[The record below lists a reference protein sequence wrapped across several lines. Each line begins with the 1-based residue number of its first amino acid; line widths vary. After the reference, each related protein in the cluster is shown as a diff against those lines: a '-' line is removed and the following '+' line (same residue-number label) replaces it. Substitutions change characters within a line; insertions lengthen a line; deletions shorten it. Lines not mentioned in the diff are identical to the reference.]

1 MTRLCLVMLLVASPV
16 VSLAPLSH
24 HHSALAQAAE
34 VSSKEAFEAAKELGT
49 AEAWNAFLE
58 SYPSGFHA
66 DLARAYLKKLGAP
79 APKAETAEEPKKRD
93 APPPKTEAAKKPA
106 PAKKPV
112 ASEDQDGDG
121 HSSIAGK
128 DGGAKKSAD
137 AGDDAPPPRSP
148 AVRPSPAAPSSWAFR
163 RSSTAT
169 TPTPIG
175 SRRAFC
181 T

>member
-1 MTRLCLVMLLVASPV
+1 MPRLRLVILLVASPV

-79 APKAETAEEPKKRD
+79 AAKAEKADEPPKKRS
-93 APPPKTEAAKKPA
+93 APPPKTEAAKKP
-106 PAKKPV
+106 PSAKKPT
-112 ASEDQDGDG
+112 ASEGEDTDG
-121 HSSIAGK
+121 HSS
-128 DGGAKKSAD
+128 
-137 AGDDAPPPRSP
+137 
-148 AVRPSPAAPSSWAFR
+148 
-163 RSSTAT
+163 
-169 TPTPIG
+169 
-175 SRRAFC
+175 
-181 T
+181 

>member
-79 APKAETAEEPKKRD
+79 APKAETAKEPKKPECA
-93 APPPKTEAAKKPA
+93 AP
-106 PAKKPV
+106 
-112 ASEDQDGDG
+112 QDGG
-121 HSSIAGK
+121 GEKASSG
-128 DGGAKKSAD
+128 
-137 AGDDAPPPRSP
+137 
-148 AVRPSPAAPSSWAFR
+148 
-163 RSSTAT
+163 
-169 TPTPIG
+169 
-175 SRRAFC
+175 
-181 T
+181 